1 MFDVLPL
8 DPTITIRAISSVADP
23 DTCKFTVSQMVQP
36 GGPFFFHAKELAAGS
51 PLAEQLFALPGV
63 AHVLIA
69 ENVVTVGKDSVTSWS
84 ALKSAI
90 GTVIRG
96 QLLTGVPAILAAPRT
111 AAASGGGRTDDEV
124 RTVIQELLD
133 LQVNR
138 AIAAHGGKISIVDVK
153 DGNLF
158 VTMSG
163 GCQGCA
169 ASQLTLRRGFEVKVR
184 RVAPEIVDIVDM
196 TDHEA
201 GKKPF
206 YQHTG

>member
-36 GGPFFFHAKELAAGS
+36 GGPFFFHARELAAGS
-51 PLAEQLFALPGV
+51 PLAEQLFALSGV
-63 AHVLIA
+63 AHVLIV
-69 ENVVTVGKDSVTSWS
+69 ENVVTVGKNSVASWS

-90 GTVIRG
+90 GTVIRAH
-96 QLLTGVPAILAAPRT
+96 LVTGVAAILAAPG
-111 AAASGGGRTDDEV
+111 AAGASGRTDAEL

-133 LQVNR
+133 VQVNR

-153 DGNLF
+153 ERNLS

-184 RVAPEIVDIVDM
+184 RVAPEIVAIVDM
-196 TDHEA
+196 TDHDA

-206 YQHTG
+206 YHTTG